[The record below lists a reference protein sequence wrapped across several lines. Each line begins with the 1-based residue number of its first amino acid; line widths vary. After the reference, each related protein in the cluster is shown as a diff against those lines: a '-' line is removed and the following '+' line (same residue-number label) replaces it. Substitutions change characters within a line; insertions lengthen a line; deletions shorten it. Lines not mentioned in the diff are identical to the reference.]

1 MNDIEIG
8 DYVRTRRGIGK
19 VLEIK
24 TVQPKLYGKYDV
36 AYLIDVCPR
45 MYISESTF
53 IKHSKNIIDLIEV
66 GDIIEFNGEKY
77 QVIYDESY
85 NKLGI
90 LIPNKN
96 YLAIKHSSLEFVF
109 EQNKYVTILTK
120 EQYMQN
126 CYTVER
132 EKRC

>member
-1 MNDIEIG
+1 MSKEINMDIEVG
-8 DYVRTRRGIGK
+8 DYVRTKRGIGK

-66 GDIIEFNGEKY
+66 GDLVFIEDFFNY
-77 QVIYDESY
+77 SFIHIFDETMLEAL
-85 NKLGI
+85 KED
-90 LIPNKN
+90 
-96 YLAIKHSSLEFVF
+96 IKEDVKIKS
-109 EQNKYVTILTK
+109 ILTH
-120 EQYMQN
+120 EQYSQN

-132 EKRC
+132 S

>member
-1 MNDIEIG
+1 MDIEVG
-8 DYVRTRRGIGK
+8 DYVRTKNGIGK

-24 TVQPKLYGKYDV
+24 TVQPKLYEKYDV

-66 GDIIEFNGEKY
+66 GDFVNGNIVTDKYLFAGEMPVVETSGAETNAKCLCEKDI
-77 QVIYDESY
+77 Q
-85 NKLGI
+85 L
-90 LIPNKN
+90 
-96 YLAIKHSSLEFVF
+96 
-109 EQNKYVTILTK
+109 ILTH
-120 EQYMQN
+120 EQYIQN

-132 EKRC
+132 S